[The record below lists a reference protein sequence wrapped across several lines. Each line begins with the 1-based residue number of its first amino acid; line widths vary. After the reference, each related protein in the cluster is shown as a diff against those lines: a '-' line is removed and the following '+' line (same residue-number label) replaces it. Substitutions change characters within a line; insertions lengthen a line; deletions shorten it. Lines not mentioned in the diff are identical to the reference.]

1 MTAIISDFKIHQP
14 SNEVAQDEVSHWM
27 AKVQS
32 IATPETFD
40 ERIVQK
46 FAVKEERISKRSFF
60 CRDFGNL
67 DVMSNELFTI
77 ENNFSPNLRERSEFY
92 QRTVDKVFNTFFEDK
107 MDAPDE
113 ILHVSCTGYVSP
125 SAGQKIIPKNKW
137 SDTTGITHLYH
148 MGCYAAMPA
157 IKVAKGMTDKKRV
170 DIVHT
175 EICSNHFN
183 VTAQS
188 PEQTVVQTLFADG
201 AIKYSVDPNA
211 KVSDFKGKGIN
222 VLKMKETIIPGS
234 EEAMTWGFGENNL
247 EMTLHRKVP
256 RLIKE
261 NLKKYTVELFKSC
274 GLDYEKEKDSTIF
287 AIHPGGPKIIEQIM
301 NLLELTDEQV
311 KFSNGILKERGNM
324 SSATLPHVWKKIVED
339 EEVAKGTRIFSVAFG
354 PGLTVAGFVGEKV

>member
-1 MTAIISDFKIHQP
+1 MSTVISNFKIHKP
-14 SNEVAQDEVSHWM
+14 ANEVAQDDVSHWM
-27 AKVQS
+27 TKVQS
-32 IATPETFD
+32 IATPDTFD
-40 ERIVQK
+40 ERIVQS
-46 FAVKEERISKRSFF
+46 FAVKKERISQRSFF
-60 CRDFGNL
+60 CKDFGNT
-67 DVMSNELFTI
+67 DIESNELFTLK
-77 ENNFSPNLRERSEFY
+77 NNFSPSLRERSEFY
-92 QRTVDKVFNTFFEDK
+92 QKAVDGVFESFFADK
-107 MDAPDE
+107 NDAPEE

-125 SAGQKIIPKNKW
+125 SAGQKIIPRNDWCEK
-137 SDTTGITHLYH
+137 TGITHLYH

-211 KVSDFKGKGIN
+211 NKDNFSGNGIN
-222 VLKMKETIIPGS
+222 VIRMKEMIIPGS
-234 EEAMTWGFGENNL
+234 EEAMTWSFGENNL

-261 NLKKYTVELFKSC
+261 NLKDYTVKLFESC
-274 GLDYEKEKDSTIF
+274 GLDYEKEKESTIF

-301 NLLELTDEQV
+301 ILLDLTEEQV
-311 KFSNGILKERGNM
+311 SFSNAVLKDRGNM
-324 SSATLPHVWKKIVED
+324 SSATLPHVWKKIIED
-339 EEVAKGTRIFSVAFG
+339 DNVAKGKKIFSVAFG